1 MLNPK
6 QKFTVYA
13 SDVSDVNFRLSWA
26 INALRSIWEVMECGD
41 GSVESYV
48 PGLGCVVHSLY
59 GLSDEL
65 SSLTGESVQGAGA
78 SPSVYSSIEDEFPG
92 MTAERAIDL
101 IKSGLIANGEAG

>member
-13 SDVSDVNFRLSWA
+13 SDVSDVNFRLSGV
-26 INALRSIWEVMECGD
+26 INALGSIWEVMECGD

-48 PGLGCVVHSLY
+48 PGLGCIINSLY

-65 SSLTGESVQGAGA
+65 TKLTGESVRGADE

-92 MTAERAIDL
+92 MTAERAISL